1 MLAAI
6 IIIIITFSII
16 YFKCQHEAGS
26 RSRGVIS
33 SLDMTESIDQKV
45 NLSDWSWES
54 ILLYRMS
61 L

>member
-1 MLAAI
+1 MLAA
-6 IIIIITFSII
+6 IIIITFSII

-45 NLSDWSWES
+45 NLSD
-54 ILLYRMS
+54 
-61 L
+61 